1 MDTWLNKIPT
11 WTDEANALA
20 TGANTNKLAAEAAET
35 NAKAAR
41 DKAEEWAENPED
53 TEVEEG
59 QYSAKHHAAK
69 ASASVTNAETAR
81 DYANKWATEAADIL
95 VNDGVN
101 PSDYSAYHYAQSAL
115 SAPGTSATSATSLT
129 IGTGSKTL
137 TIQTGKS
144 IVVGMFVMIADT
156 GTPANY
162 MAGQVTSYTSGTGE
176 LIVDV
181 KSTGGNGTIADW
193 TISLSAITFDA
204 ATTAEMEAATETA
217 IRQMSPANIKTAI
230 DANVVETSLVTITK
244 SANYTVSAAD
254 RTKMITCTGTFTLTF
269 TAAATLGDGWF
280 CYVKSLTG
288 NVTLDPNAAETI
300 DGVST
305 GTVEAG
311 DIFLVSSDGTN
322 LQCFKIYGWKPHYI
336 TTSNATWTVPAGI
349 TELFV
354 QGCGGGGGGGYAIG
368 PGRFGGGGAAG
379 GYFEKTIA
387 VSAGDTKNITIG
399 GAGAGGTF
407 VTQTVAT
414 AGGTTSFDT
423 DCSAT
428 GGTPAADNLYLTAN
442 AFVAPG
448 VGSSG
453 DINLSGGHGY
463 VSSIEDNTT
472 KRHYTSIG
480 GSSYFGAGAMTAKL
494 SSDVSGLS
502 ATNYGSGGSG
512 GIAHN
517 NTASYDGGAG
527 KQGIVIIWY

>member
-1 MDTWLNKIPT
+1 
-11 WTDEANALA
+11 
-20 TGANTNKLAAEAAET
+20 
-35 NAKAAR
+35 
-41 DKAEEWAENPED
+41 
-53 TEVEEG
+53 
-59 QYSAKHHAAK
+59 
-69 ASASVTNAETAR
+69 VTNAETAR

-517 NTASYDGGAG
+517 TASYDGGAG